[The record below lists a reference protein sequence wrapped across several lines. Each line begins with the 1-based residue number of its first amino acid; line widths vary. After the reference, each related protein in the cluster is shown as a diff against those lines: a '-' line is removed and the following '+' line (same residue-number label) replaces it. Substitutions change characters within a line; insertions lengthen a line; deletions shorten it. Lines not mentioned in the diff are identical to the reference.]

1 MESILNMLEWALASV
16 PALIAIC
23 GACVLLRHQNGE
35 KRLRNAVNF
44 VALAAVILGNA
55 WLFWVCVS
63 SSSYLHGALSV
74 GAFARFQRS
83 FKIGLFATSLT
94 FAVATFGKGRGRL
107 FALSATIVLV
117 LLWLGI
123 HNDR

>member
-1 MESILNMLEWALASV
+1 MESILITLEWALASV

-23 GACVLLRHQNGE
+23 GACLLLRHQNGE
-35 KRLRNAVNF
+35 KGLRNAVNF
-44 VALAAVILGNA
+44 VTLAAVILGNA
-55 WLFWVCVS
+55 WLFCVCVS
-63 SSSYLHGALSV
+63 SWSYLHGALSF

-83 FKIGLFATSLT
+83 FEIGLFATSLT
-94 FAVATFGKGRGRL
+94 FAAATFGKGRGRL
-107 FALSATIVLV
+107 FALSATVVLA